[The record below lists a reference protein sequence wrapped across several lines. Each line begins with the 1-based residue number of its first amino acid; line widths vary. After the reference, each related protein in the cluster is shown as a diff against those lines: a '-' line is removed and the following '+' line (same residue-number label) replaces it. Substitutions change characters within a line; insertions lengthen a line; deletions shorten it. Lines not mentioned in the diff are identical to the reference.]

1 MLIQQTLA
9 LNWHGLPHAFDTFR
23 VGQNAVTYHI
33 LLEWLQQGSPFASLY
48 LWGERGCGKT
58 HLLQAACRLV
68 SERGGLS
75 AYLPL
80 AELLA
85 LPTDILEGLENMDLV
100 CLDDLQSISHLDSWE
115 LAIFNLY
122 NLLKD
127 NKIPLL
133 LAATVP
139 PVNLNVLDDVVSRLN
154 SGGVY
159 RLEKLPETDQCQLLQ
174 AYAAELGLI
183 LPSAVGL
190 YFIHQNKDLKSMIDW
205 LEQLDGLAIGK
216 KRRLTLPFVKDV
228 LNI

>member
-1 MLIQQTLA
+1 MPIQQTLA

-23 VGQNAVTYHI
+23 VGQNTVAYQI
-33 LLEWLQQGSPFASLY
+33 LLQWLQQSSPFASLY
-48 LWGERGCGKT
+48 LWGDRGCGKT

-100 CLDDLQSISHLDSWE
+100 CLDDLQSISHIESWE
-115 LAIFNLY
+115 QAIFNLY

-127 NKIPLL
+127 NQIPLL
-133 LAATVP
+133 LAANMP
-139 PVNLNVLDDVVSRLN
+139 PANLNVLEDIVSRLN

-159 RLEKLPETDQCQLLQ
+159 HLENLPETDQCQLLQ

-183 LPSAVGL
+183 LPSAVGH
-190 YFIHQNKDLKSMIDW
+190 YFIHQNKDLKTMIDW
-205 LEQLDGLAIGK
+205 LEQLDGLATGK
-216 KRRLTLPFVKDV
+216 KRKLTVHFVKDI